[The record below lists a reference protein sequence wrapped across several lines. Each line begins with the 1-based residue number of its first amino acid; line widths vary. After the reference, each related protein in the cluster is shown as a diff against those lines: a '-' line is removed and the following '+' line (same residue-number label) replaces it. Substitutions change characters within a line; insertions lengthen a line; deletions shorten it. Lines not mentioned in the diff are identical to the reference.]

1 MNIPRNSGPGRA
13 FRLPAVATIILLSL
27 LASCDF
33 SSDDNTLAIEG
44 TVKFSLVE
52 GGCWFV
58 LAIDDTRY
66 EPLDMPE
73 ELKEDSLF
81 VKLIVL
87 PRDDA
92 VSICM
97 VGRLVEIVR
106 IVEPGQGASN

>member
-27 LASCDF
+27 LSSCDIF
-33 SSDDNTLAIEG
+33 DDSETFAIEG
-44 TVKFSLVE
+44 NVRFSPVE

-58 LAIDDTRY
+58 LTTNDTRY
-66 EPLDMPE
+66 EPLNLPE
-73 ELKEDSLF
+73 ELKEDGLY
-81 VKLIVL
+81 VKLIVR

-106 IVEPGQGASN
+106 VVEPGQNVSS

>member
-33 SSDDNTLAIEG
+33 SDDDKTFAIVG
-44 TVKFSLVE
+44 TVKFSQVE

-58 LAIDDTRY
+58 LATDDTRY
-66 EPLDMPE
+66 EPLNMPE
-73 ELKEDSLF
+73 ELREDGLD
-81 VKLIVL
+81 VKLIVR

-106 IVEPGQGASN
+106 VVETGQAESN